1 MFKNIT
7 TKIKKNQQMPAPL
20 TTATTGIKKKIK
32 RRHTG
37 YHENKPKIKKNRRTT
52 VKKRIIK
59 Q

>member
-20 TTATTGIKKKIK
+20 TK

-52 VKKRIIK
+52 VKKKNYKTIK
-59 Q
+59 MFKQKN